1 VAKLLE
7 PFAGPRAS
15 EVATQLL
22 DHFGSLDRAISA
34 SDEQILKA
42 CTNAEEVGRQIVA
55 ARELVQ
61 TALRERVVRSP
72 VRSDDPALQEYLA
85 LKLRGKPHEEL
96 HAIFVDGDSGY
107 IREEL
112 IAIGD
117 SRHVGSRSGPIITRA
132 IELCA
137 AGFFL
142 AHNHPSRHP
151 SPSSDD
157 VRSTLMIMQVA
168 QALDLVVF
176 DHFIIAGNTV
186 TSMRG
191 LGLL

>member
-1 VAKLLE
+1 MARLLE
-7 PFAGPRAS
+7 PFAGSRAT

-22 DHFGSLDRAISA
+22 DHFGSLDRALSA
-34 SDEQILKA
+34 SSEQILKA
-42 CTNAEEVGRQIVA
+42 CAKAEKVGRQIVA
-55 ARELVQ
+55 ARDLVQ
-61 TALRERVVRSP
+61 TALRESVVRSP
-72 VRSDDPALQEYLA
+72 VRSEDPALKKYLA
-85 LKLRGKPHEEL
+85 MKMRGKPHEEL
-96 HAIFVDGDSGY
+96 HAIFVDRDAGY

-117 SRHVGSRSGPIITRA
+117 SRQVASRAGPIITRA
-132 IELCA
+132 IELRA

-151 SPSSDD
+151 APSSED
-157 VRSTLMIMQVA
+157 VRSTLLIMQVA

-186 TSMRG
+186 TSLRG